1 MMGSGKATATI
12 REVTVVNMICP
23 SSNLSLLYKLRG
35 TFMRGT
41 FIKIGYFYKEGYIY
55 KCGGTGLLL

>member
-41 FIKIGYFYKEGYIY
+41 FIKIGYFYKDRVF
-55 KCGGTGLLL
+55 L